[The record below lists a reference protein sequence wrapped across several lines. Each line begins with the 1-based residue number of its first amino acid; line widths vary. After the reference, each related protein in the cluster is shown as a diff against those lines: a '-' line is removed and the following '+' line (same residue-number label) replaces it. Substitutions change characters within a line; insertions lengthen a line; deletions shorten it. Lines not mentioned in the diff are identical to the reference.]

1 MKWIKSRNKFLN
13 EAKIRD
19 VIFPRQAKAVSSI
32 WSEKYLDYEE
42 VTPTTKIK
50 QGKWKLSDEDKM
62 AVLGKFFDCN
72 MNEVYRV
79 FTNLPDKLV
88 EILALSIDDKLISQE
103 KYRVILKDLNIKNP
117 TIDQIV
123 IIYDN
128 VFRKLA
134 ITETQSAEMIQKDE
148 NGRPMRD
155 ESGDM
160 IKVVKNPG
168 DPIFSNNLVN
178 INSFIS
184 DYNRCYPDSSVDNS
198 IFQNREISNLRSMA
212 KIDENSDYKVD
223 FEIFNKDLYLS
234 ITHNPKDILNMS
246 ISKFYASCQHLYGGG
261 YRTQLLGNIF
271 DPNSI
276 PAFLTFETPIFWDDE
291 KISDQLP
298 LSRMMIR
305 NIESFGTDSSDE
317 TKLFFDRAYPDRMK
331 DIFDTIVTK
340 YSENEQ
346 NVRDSVTYMFTPDVD
361 TTDSISEPYMDRL
374 RIRKYPYIGKN
385 TRTLYLNRSQDWT
398 NVKIAPDAKIK
409 ELVIETTDIPED
421 LSKIPLNPDW
431 IKFKFLTIHSLNNF
445 DKVKTD
451 SIAFDKCKFNSRIFD
466 DISTINPNI
475 KKLQIVSCDL
485 EGPINI
491 SIFENLEELHMIYT
505 LDNIDE
511 LKDLSENLKV
521 KKLVLSGDLIK
532 DKECKK
538 YINSLK
544 QKGMRVE
551 IVGPII

>member
-19 VIFPRQAKAVSSI
+19 VIFPRQAKAVISN

-62 AVLGKFFDCN
+62 AVLGKFFDCD
-72 MNEVYRV
+72 MNIVYRV

-88 EILALSIDDKLISQE
+88 EILALSIDDKLISEE
-103 KYRVILKDLNIKNP
+103 KYRVILKGLNIKNP

-160 IKVVKNPG
+160 IKIAKNPG

-184 DYNRCYPDSSVDNS
+184 DYNRCYPDSSVDAS

-212 KIDENSDYKVD
+212 KIEENSEYKVD

-261 YRTQLLGNIF
+261 YRNQLLGNIF

-276 PAFLTFETPIFWDDE
+276 PAFLTFETPIFWNDE
-291 KISDQLP
+291 IISDQLP

-305 NIESFGTDSSDE
+305 NIESFGTDSDE

-331 DIFDTIVTK
+331 DIFGDIVTK

-346 NVRDSVTYMFTPDVD
+346 NVTDSSTYMFTPDID

-385 TRTLYLNRSQDWT
+385 TKTLYLNRSQDWT

-421 LSKIPLNPDW
+421 LSRIPLNPDW

-451 SIAFDKCKFNSRIFD
+451 SIAFDKCKFNSKIFD
-466 DISTINPNI
+466 DISTINPDI

-532 DKECKK
+532 DKECKN

-544 QKGMRVE
+544 QKGMRIE

>member
-19 VIFPRQAKAVSSI
+19 VIFPRQAKAVAST

-62 AVLGKFFDCN
+62 DVLGKFFDCD
-72 MNEVYRV
+72 MNVVYRV
-79 FTNLPDKLV
+79 FTDLPDKLV
-88 EILALSIDDKLISQE
+88 EILALSIDDKLISEE

-134 ITETQSAEMIQKDE
+134 ITETQAAEMIQKDE

-160 IKVVKNPG
+160 IKVAKNPG

-184 DYNRCYPDSSVDNS
+184 DYNRCYPDSSVDAS

-212 KIDENSDYKVD
+212 KIEENSEYKVD

-261 YRTQLLGNIF
+261 YRSQLLGNVF

-276 PAFLTFETPIFWDDE
+276 PAFLTFETPIFWNDE
-291 KISDQLP
+291 IISDQLP

-305 NIESFGTDSSDE
+305 SIESFSSDSDE

-331 DIFDTIVTK
+331 DIFGDIVTK

-346 NVRDSVTYMFTPDVD
+346 NVTDSATYMFTPDVD

-385 TRTLYLNRSQDWT
+385 TKTLYLNRSQDWT

>member
-1 MKWIKSRNKFLN
+1 MKYIKDRQKFLN

-19 VIFPRQAKAVSSI
+19 VILPRQAKAVISN

-62 AVLGKFFDCN
+62 NVLGKFFDCD

-88 EILALSIDDKLISQE
+88 EILALSIDDKLISNE
-103 KYRVILKDLNIKNP
+103 KYRIILKDLNIKNP

-160 IKVVKNPG
+160 IKIAKNPG

-198 IFQNREISNLRSMA
+198 IFQNGEISNLRSYA
-212 KIDENSDYKVD
+212 KIEENSEYKVD

-261 YRTQLLGNIF
+261 YRRQLLSNVF

-276 PAFLTFETPIFWDDE
+276 PAFLTFETPIFWNDE

-305 NIESFGTDSSDE
+305 SIESFSSDSDE
-317 TKLFFDRAYPDRMK
+317 IKIFFDRAYPDRMK
-331 DIFDTIVTK
+331 DIFNVIVTK

-346 NVRDSVTYMFTPDVD
+346 NVTDSATYMFSPDVD
-361 TTDSISEPYMDRL
+361 TSDSLSEPYMDRL
-374 RIRKYPYIGKN
+374 GIRQVPYIGKN
-385 TRTLYLNRSQDWT
+385 TKTLYLNRSQDWSR
-398 NVKIAPDAKIK
+398 VKIAPDAKIK

-421 LSKIPLNPDW
+421 LSKVPLNPDW

-451 SIAFDKCKFNSRIFD
+451 SIAFDKCKFNSKIFD
-466 DISTINPNI
+466 DISSVNPNI

-485 EGPINI
+485 EGQIDFSNLK
-491 SIFENLEELHMIYT
+491 NLEELHMIYT
-505 LDNIDE
+505 LDNIEE
-511 LKDLSENLKV
+511 LKDLSENLNV

>member
-19 VIFPRQAKAVSSI
+19 VIFPRQAKAVASN

-62 AVLGKFFDCN
+62 AVLGKFFDCD
-72 MNEVYRV
+72 MNIVYRV

-134 ITETQSAEMIQKDE
+134 ITETQAAEMIQKDE

-160 IKVVKNPG
+160 IKVAKNPG

-184 DYNRCYPDSSVDNS
+184 DYNRCYPDSSVDGS

-212 KIDENSDYKVD
+212 KVEENSEYKVD

-305 NIESFGTDSSDE
+305 NIESFGTDSDE

-331 DIFDTIVTK
+331 DIFGDIVTK

-346 NVRDSVTYMFTPDVD
+346 NVTDSATYMFTPDVD

-385 TRTLYLNRSQDWT
+385 TKTLYLNRSQDWT

>member
-19 VIFPRQAKAVSSI
+19 VIFPRQAKAVASN
-32 WSEKYLDYEE
+32 WSEKFLDYEE

-62 AVLGKFFDCN
+62 DVLGKFFDCD
-72 MNEVYRV
+72 MNVVYRV
-79 FTNLPDKLV
+79 FTDLPDKLV
-88 EILALSIDDKLISQE
+88 EILALSIDDKLISEE

-134 ITETQSAEMIQKDE
+134 ITETQAAEMIQKDE

-160 IKVVKNPG
+160 IKVAKNPG

-184 DYNRCYPDSSVDNS
+184 DYNRCYPDSSVDTS

-212 KIDENSDYKVD
+212 KIEENSEYKVD

-261 YRTQLLGNIF
+261 YRSQLLGNVF

-276 PAFLTFETPIFWDDE
+276 PAFLTFETPIFWNDE
-291 KISDQLP
+291 IISDQLP

-305 NIESFGTDSSDE
+305 SIESFSSDSDE

-331 DIFDTIVTK
+331 DIFGDIVTK

-346 NVRDSVTYMFTPDVD
+346 NVTDSSTYMFTPDVD

-385 TRTLYLNRSQDWT
+385 TKTLYLNRSQDWT

-451 SIAFDKCKFNSRIFD
+451 SIGFDKCKFNSRIFD
-466 DISTINPNI
+466 DINNINPNI

>member
-19 VIFPRQAKAVSSI
+19 VIFPRQAKAVASN
-32 WSEKYLDYEE
+32 WSEKFLDYEE

-62 AVLGKFFDCN
+62 DVLGKFFDCD
-72 MNEVYRV
+72 MNVVYRV
-79 FTNLPDKLV
+79 FTDLPDKLV
-88 EILALSIDDKLISQE
+88 EILALSIDDKLISEE

-134 ITETQSAEMIQKDE
+134 ITETQAAEMIQKDE

-160 IKVVKNPG
+160 IKVAKNPG

-184 DYNRCYPDSSVDNS
+184 DYNRCYPDSSVDTS

-212 KIDENSDYKVD
+212 KIEENSEYKVD

-261 YRTQLLGNIF
+261 YRSQLLGNVF

-276 PAFLTFETPIFWDDE
+276 PAFLTFETPIFWNDE
-291 KISDQLP
+291 IISDQLP

-305 NIESFGTDSSDE
+305 SIESFSSDSDE

-331 DIFDTIVTK
+331 DIFGDIVTK

-346 NVRDSVTYMFTPDVD
+346 NVTDSATYMFTPDVD
-361 TTDSISEPYMDRL
+361 TTDSVSEPYMDRL

-385 TRTLYLNRSQDWT
+385 TKTLYLNRSQDWT

-451 SIAFDKCKFNSRIFD
+451 SIAFDKCKFSSRIFD
-466 DISTINPNI
+466 DISTINPDI

>member
-19 VIFPRQAKAVSSI
+19 VIFPRQAKAVASN
-32 WSEKYLDYEE
+32 WSEKFLDYEE

-62 AVLGKFFDCN
+62 DVLGKFFDCD
-72 MNEVYRV
+72 MNVVYRV
-79 FTNLPDKLV
+79 FTDLPDKLV
-88 EILALSIDDKLISQE
+88 EILALSIDDKLISEE

-134 ITETQSAEMIQKDE
+134 ITETQAAEMIQKDE

-160 IKVVKNPG
+160 IKVAKNPG

-184 DYNRCYPDSSVDNS
+184 DYNRCYPDSSVDTS

-212 KIDENSDYKVD
+212 KIEENSEYKVD

-261 YRTQLLGNIF
+261 YRSQLLGNVF

-276 PAFLTFETPIFWDDE
+276 PAFLTFETPIFWNDE
-291 KISDQLP
+291 IISDQLP

-305 NIESFGTDSSDE
+305 SIESFSSDSDE

-331 DIFDTIVTK
+331 DIFGDIVTK

-346 NVRDSVTYMFTPDVD
+346 NVTDSSTYMFTPDVD

-385 TRTLYLNRSQDWT
+385 TKTLYLNRSQDWT

-451 SIAFDKCKFNSRIFD
+451 SIAFDKCKFSSRIFD

>member
-19 VIFPRQAKAVSSI
+19 VIFPRQAKAVASN
-32 WSEKYLDYEE
+32 WSEKFLDYEE

-62 AVLGKFFDCN
+62 DVLGKFFDCD
-72 MNEVYRV
+72 MNVVYRV
-79 FTNLPDKLV
+79 FTDLPDKLV
-88 EILALSIDDKLISQE
+88 EILALSIDDKLISEE

-134 ITETQSAEMIQKDE
+134 ITETQAAEMIQKDE

-160 IKVVKNPG
+160 IKVAKNPG

-184 DYNRCYPDSSVDNS
+184 DYNRCYPDSSVDTS

-212 KIDENSDYKVD
+212 KIEENSEYKVD

-261 YRTQLLGNIF
+261 YRSQLLGNVF

-276 PAFLTFETPIFWDDE
+276 PAFLTFETPIFWNDE
-291 KISDQLP
+291 IISDQLP

-305 NIESFGTDSSDE
+305 SIESFSSDSDE

-331 DIFDTIVTK
+331 DIFGDIVTK

-346 NVRDSVTYMFTPDVD
+346 NVTDSSTYMFTPDVD

-385 TRTLYLNRSQDWT
+385 TKTLYLNRSQDWT

-451 SIAFDKCKFNSRIFD
+451 SIAFDKCKFSSRIFD
-466 DISTINPNI
+466 DISTINPDI

-544 QKGMRVE
+544 QKGMRIE

>member
-1 MKWIKSRNKFLN
+1 MKWIKSRSKFLN

-19 VIFPRQAKAVSSI
+19 VIFPRQAKAVVSN

-62 AVLGKFFDCN
+62 AVLGKFFDCD
-72 MNEVYRV
+72 MNIVYRV
-79 FTNLPDKLV
+79 FTNLPDKLA
-88 EILALSIDDKLISQE
+88 EILALSIDDKLLSE
-103 KYRVILKDLNIKNP
+103 SHKVILKDLNIKNP

-160 IKVVKNPG
+160 IKVAKNPG

-178 INSFIS
+178 INSFIG
-184 DYNRCYPDSSVDNS
+184 DYNRCYADNSVDNS
-198 IFQNREISNLRSMA
+198 IFQNREISNLRSYA
-212 KIDENSDYKVD
+212 KIEENSEYKVD

-276 PAFLTFETPIFWDDE
+276 PAFLTFETPIFWADE

-305 NIESFGTDSSDE
+305 NIESFGADSDE
-317 TKLFFDRAYPDRMK
+317 TKIFFDRAYPDRMK

-361 TTDSISEPYMDRL
+361 TNDSITEPYMDRL

-385 TRTLYLNRSQDWT
+385 TKTLYLNRSQDWT

-421 LSKIPLNPDW
+421 LSRIPLNPDW

-451 SIAFDKCKFNSRIFD
+451 SIAFDKCKFNSKIFY
-466 DISTINPNI
+466 DISTINPDI

>member
-19 VIFPRQAKAVSSI
+19 VIFPRQAKAVASN
-32 WSEKYLDYEE
+32 WSEKFLDYEE

-62 AVLGKFFDCN
+62 NVLGKFFDCD
-72 MNEVYRV
+72 MNVVYRV

-88 EILALSIDDKLISQE
+88 EILALSIDDKLISEE
-103 KYRVILKDLNIKNP
+103 KYKVILKDLNIKNP

-160 IKVVKNPG
+160 IRISKNPG

-184 DYNRCYPDSSVDNS
+184 DYNRCYPDSSVDAS

-212 KIDENSDYKVD
+212 KIEENSEYKVD

-261 YRTQLLGNIF
+261 YRSQLLGNVF

-276 PAFLTFETPIFWDDE
+276 PAFLTFETPIFWNDE
-291 KISDQLP
+291 IISDQLP

-305 NIESFGTDSSDE
+305 NIESFGTDSDE

-331 DIFDTIVTK
+331 DIFGDIVTK

-346 NVRDSVTYMFTPDVD
+346 NVTDSSTYMFTPDID

-385 TRTLYLNRSQDWT
+385 TKTLYLNRSQDWT

-421 LSKIPLNPDW
+421 LSRIPLNPDW

-451 SIAFDKCKFNSRIFD
+451 SIAFDKCKFSSKIFD

-544 QKGMRVE
+544 QKGMRIE

>member
-1 MKWIKSRNKFLN
+1 MKWIKDRQKFLN

-19 VIFPRQAKAVSSI
+19 VIFPRQAKEVSKI

-62 AVLGKFFDCN
+62 DVLGKFFDCN
-72 MNEVYRV
+72 MNQVYKV
-79 FTNLPDKLV
+79 FTDLPDKLV
-88 EILALSIDDKLISQE
+88 EILALSINDKLILEE
-103 KYRVILKDLNIKNP
+103 KYRIILKDLNIKNP

-134 ITETQSAEMIQKDE
+134 ITETQASEMIQKDE

-160 IKVVKNPG
+160 IKVAKNPG

-178 INSFIS
+178 INSFID
-184 DYNRCYPDSSVDNS
+184 DYNRCYPDSAVERG
-198 IFQNREISNLRSMA
+198 IFQNGNISSLRSLA
-212 KIDENSDYKVD
+212 KEDHNSEYKVD

-246 ISKFYASCQHLYGGG
+246 ISKFYASCQHLYSGG
-261 YRTQLLGNIF
+261 YREQVLGNVF

-276 PAFLTFETPIFWDDE
+276 PAFLTFETPIYWNKE

-305 NIESFGTDSSDE
+305 NIETFDAQEES
-317 TKLFFDRAYPDRMK
+317 KIFFDRAYPDRMK
-331 DIFDTIVTK
+331 EIFGEMMEK
-340 YSENEQ
+340 YSEIKQTADENSRITYIFSPDIDTEDK
-346 NVRDSVTYMFTPDVD
+346 VRD
-361 TTDSISEPYMDRL
+361 PYMDRVSL
-374 RIRKYPYIGKN
+374 KRKPYIGKN
-385 TRTLYLNRSQDWT
+385 TKTLYLNRMHDWS

-409 ELVIETTDIPED
+409 ELIIETTDIPED
-421 LSKIPLNPDW
+421 LTKIPLNPDW
-431 IKFKFLTIHSLNNF
+431 VKFKYLTINTLSNF
-445 DKVKTD
+445 DKIKTD
-451 SIAFDKCKFNSRIFD
+451 SIAFDKCKLDTSVLDEMNKS
-466 DISTINPNI
+466 NPSI

-485 EGPINI
+485 TGELGF
-491 SIFENLEELHMIYT
+491 SQFENLEELHIVYT
-505 LDNIDE
+505 LDTIEE
-511 LKDLSENLKV
+511 LRDLTENLKI
-521 KKLVLSGDLIK
+521 KKLVLSGDLIR
-532 DKECKK
+532 DKEAKAQ
-538 YINSLK
+538 INQVRQRGIK
-544 QKGMRVE
+544 VE
-551 IVGPII
+551 IVGPVI

>member
-1 MKWIKSRNKFLN
+1 MKYIKDRQKFLN

-19 VIFPRQAKAVSSI
+19 VILPRQAKAVISN

-50 QGKWKLSDEDKM
+50 QGKWKLSNEDKM
-62 AVLGKFFDCN
+62 DVLGKFFDCD

-79 FTNLPDKLV
+79 FTNLPDKLA
-88 EILALSIDDKLISQE
+88 EILALSIDDKLISEE

-134 ITETQSAEMIQKDE
+134 ITETQAAEMIQKDE

-160 IKVVKNPG
+160 IKVAKNPG

-184 DYNRCYPDSSVDNS
+184 DYNRCYPDSSVDS
-198 IFQNREISNLRSMA
+198 AIFQNREISNLRSFA

-261 YRTQLLGNIF
+261 HRRQLLSNIF

-276 PAFLTFETPIFWDDE
+276 PAFLTFETPIFWGDE

-305 NIESFGTDSSDE
+305 SIESFSSEVDSE
-317 TKLFFDRAYPDRMK
+317 TKIFFDRAYPDRMK
-331 DIFDTIVTK
+331 NIFNEIVTK
-340 YSENEQ
+340 YSENKQ
-346 NVRDSVTYMFTPDVD
+346 NVTDSATYVFSPDID
-361 TTDSISEPYMDRL
+361 TTDSLSEPYMDRL
-374 RIRKYPYIGKN
+374 GIKQVPYIGKN
-385 TRTLYLNRSQDWT
+385 TKCLYLNRSQDWSK
-398 NVKIAPDAKIK
+398 VKIAPDAKIK

-421 LSKIPLNPDW
+421 LSKVPLNPDW
-431 IKFKFLTIHSLNNF
+431 IKFKFLAINTLNNF
-445 DKVKTD
+445 EKIKTD
-451 SIAFDKCKFNSRIFD
+451 SIAFDKCKFNSNLFD
-466 DISTINPNI
+466 DINSINPNI
-475 KKLQIVSCDL
+475 KKLQIISCDL
-485 EGPINI
+485 EGQIDFSNI
-491 SIFENLEELHMIYT
+491 KNLEELHMIYT

-511 LKDLSENLKV
+511 LKDLSENLNI

>member
-19 VIFPRQAKAVSSI
+19 VIFPKQAKAVSSI

-134 ITETQSAEMIQKDE
+134 ITETQAAEMIQKDE

-184 DYNRCYPDSSVDNS
+184 DYNRCYPDNSVDNS

-212 KIDENSDYKVD
+212 KIEENSEYKVD

-305 NIESFGTDSSDE
+305 SIESFSGDSDE

-331 DIFDTIVTK
+331 DIFGDIVTK

-346 NVRDSVTYMFTPDVD
+346 NVTDSTIYMFTPDVD

-385 TRTLYLNRSQDWT
+385 TKTLYLNRSQDWT

-451 SIAFDKCKFNSRIFD
+451 SIAFDKCKFSSRIFD

>member
-19 VIFPRQAKAVSSI
+19 VIFPRQAKAVASN
-32 WSEKYLDYEE
+32 WSEKFLDYEE

-62 AVLGKFFDCN
+62 DVLGKFFDCD
-72 MNEVYRV
+72 MNVVYRV
-79 FTNLPDKLV
+79 FTDLPDKLV
-88 EILALSIDDKLISQE
+88 EILALSIDDKLISEE

-134 ITETQSAEMIQKDE
+134 ITETQAAEMIQKDE

-160 IKVVKNPG
+160 IKVAKNPG

-184 DYNRCYPDSSVDNS
+184 DYNRCYPDSSVDTS

-212 KIDENSDYKVD
+212 KIEENSEYKVD

-261 YRTQLLGNIF
+261 YRSQLLGNVF

-276 PAFLTFETPIFWDDE
+276 PAFLTFETPIFWNDE
-291 KISDQLP
+291 IISDQLP

-305 NIESFGTDSSDE
+305 SIESFSSDSDE

-331 DIFDTIVTK
+331 DIFGDIVTK

-346 NVRDSVTYMFTPDVD
+346 NVTDSSTYMFTPDVD

-385 TRTLYLNRSQDWT
+385 TKTLYLNRSQDWT

-451 SIAFDKCKFNSRIFD
+451 SIAFDKCKFSSRIFD
-466 DISTINPNI
+466 DISTINPDI

>member
-19 VIFPRQAKAVSSI
+19 VIFPRQAKAVASN
-32 WSEKYLDYEE
+32 WSEKFLDYEE

-62 AVLGKFFDCN
+62 DVLGKFFDCD
-72 MNEVYRV
+72 MNVVYRV
-79 FTNLPDKLV
+79 FTDLPDKLV
-88 EILALSIDDKLISQE
+88 EILALSIDDKLISEE

-134 ITETQSAEMIQKDE
+134 ITETQAAEMIQKDE

-160 IKVVKNPG
+160 IKVAKNPG

-184 DYNRCYPDSSVDNS
+184 DYNRCYPDSSVDTS

-212 KIDENSDYKVD
+212 KIEENSEYKVD

-305 NIESFGTDSSDE
+305 SIESFSGDNDE

-331 DIFDTIVTK
+331 DIFGDIVTK

-346 NVRDSVTYMFTPDVD
+346 NVTDSATYMFTPDVD

-385 TRTLYLNRSQDWT
+385 TKTLYLNRSQDWT

-451 SIAFDKCKFNSRIFD
+451 SIAFDKCKFSSRIFD
-466 DISTINPNI
+466 DISTINPDI

>member
-1 MKWIKSRNKFLN
+1 MKYIKDRQKFLN

-19 VIFPRQAKAVSSI
+19 VILPRQAKAVISN

-62 AVLGKFFDCN
+62 NVLGKFFDCD

-88 EILALSIDDKLISQE
+88 EILALSIDDKLISNE
-103 KYRVILKDLNIKNP
+103 KYRIILKDLNIKNP

-160 IKVVKNPG
+160 IKIAKNPG

-198 IFQNREISNLRSMA
+198 IFQNGEISNLRSYA
-212 KIDENSDYKVD
+212 KIEENSEYKVD

-261 YRTQLLGNIF
+261 YRRQLLSNVF

-276 PAFLTFETPIFWDDE
+276 PAFLTFETPIFWNDE

-305 NIESFGTDSSDE
+305 SIESFSSDSDE
-317 TKLFFDRAYPDRMK
+317 IKIFFDRAYPDRMK
-331 DIFDTIVTK
+331 DIFNVIVTK

-346 NVRDSVTYMFTPDVD
+346 NVTDSATYMFSPDVD
-361 TTDSISEPYMDRL
+361 TSDSLSEPYMDRL
-374 RIRKYPYIGKN
+374 GIRQVPYIGKN
-385 TRTLYLNRSQDWT
+385 TKTLYLNRSQDWSR
-398 NVKIAPDAKIK
+398 VKIAPDAKIK

-421 LSKIPLNPDW
+421 LSRVPLNPDW

-451 SIAFDKCKFNSRIFD
+451 SIAFDKCKFNSKIFD
-466 DISTINPNI
+466 DISSVNPNI

-485 EGPINI
+485 EGQIDFSNLK
-491 SIFENLEELHMIYT
+491 NLEELHMIYT
-505 LDNIDE
+505 LDNIEE
-511 LKDLSENLKV
+511 LKDLSENLNV

>member
-305 NIESFGTDSSDE
+305 NIESFGTDSDE
-317 TKLFFDRAYPDRMK
+317 TKIFFDRAYPDRMK

-385 TRTLYLNRSQDWT
+385 TKTLYLNRSQDWT

>member
-19 VIFPRQAKAVSSI
+19 VIFPRQAKAVASN
-32 WSEKYLDYEE
+32 WSEKFLDYEE

-50 QGKWKLSDEDKM
+50 QGKWKLSNEDKM
-62 AVLGKFFDCN
+62 DVLGKFFDCD

-79 FTNLPDKLV
+79 FTNLPDKLA
-88 EILALSIDDKLISQE
+88 EILALSIDDKLISEE

-134 ITETQSAEMIQKDE
+134 ITETQAAEMIQKDE

-160 IKVVKNPG
+160 IKVAKNPG

-184 DYNRCYPDSSVDNS
+184 DYNRCYPDSSVNNS
-198 IFQNREISNLRSMA
+198 IFQNGEISNLRSYA

-261 YRTQLLGNIF
+261 YRRQLLSNVF

-276 PAFLTFETPIFWDDE
+276 PAFLTFETPIFWGDE

-305 NIESFGTDSSDE
+305 SIESFSSEVDSE
-317 TKLFFDRAYPDRMK
+317 TKIFFDRAYPDRMK
-331 DIFDTIVTK
+331 NIFNEIVTK
-340 YSENEQ
+340 YSENKQ
-346 NVRDSVTYMFTPDVD
+346 NVTDSATYVFSPDID
-361 TTDSISEPYMDRL
+361 TTDSLSEPYMDRL
-374 RIRKYPYIGKN
+374 GIKQVPYIGKN
-385 TRTLYLNRSQDWT
+385 TKTLYLNRSQDWSK
-398 NVKIAPDAKIK
+398 VKIAPDAKIK

-421 LSKIPLNPDW
+421 LSKVPLNPDW
-431 IKFKFLTIHSLNNF
+431 IKFKFLTINTLNNF
-445 DKVKTD
+445 EKIKTD
-451 SIAFDKCKFNSRIFD
+451 SIAFDKCKFNSNLFD
-466 DISTINPNI
+466 DINSINPNI
-475 KKLQIVSCDL
+475 KKLQIISCDL
-485 EGPINI
+485 EGQIDFSNI
-491 SIFENLEELHMIYT
+491 KNLEELHMIYT

-511 LKDLSENLKV
+511 LKDLSENLNI

>member
-1 MKWIKSRNKFLN
+1 
-13 EAKIRD
+13 
-19 VIFPRQAKAVSSI
+19 
-32 WSEKYLDYEE
+32 
-42 VTPTTKIK
+42 
-50 QGKWKLSDEDKM
+50 
-62 AVLGKFFDCN
+62 
-72 MNEVYRV
+72 
-79 FTNLPDKLV
+79 
-88 EILALSIDDKLISQE
+88 
-103 KYRVILKDLNIKNP
+103 
-117 TIDQIV
+117 
-123 IIYDN
+123 
-128 VFRKLA
+128 
-134 ITETQSAEMIQKDE
+134 
-148 NGRPMRD
+148 
-155 ESGDM
+155 
-160 IKVVKNPG
+160 
-168 DPIFSNNLVN
+168 
-178 INSFIS
+178 
-184 DYNRCYPDSSVDNS
+184 
-198 IFQNREISNLRSMA
+198 
-212 KIDENSDYKVD
+212 
-223 FEIFNKDLYLS
+223 
-234 ITHNPKDILNMS
+234 MS

-261 YRTQLLGNIF
+261 YRSQLLGNVF

-276 PAFLTFETPIFWDDE
+276 PAFLTFETPIFWNDE
-291 KISDQLP
+291 IISDQLP

-305 NIESFGTDSSDE
+305 SIESFSSDSDE

-331 DIFDTIVTK
+331 DIFGDIVTK

-346 NVRDSVTYMFTPDVD
+346 NVTDSSTYMFTPDVD

-385 TRTLYLNRSQDWT
+385 TKTLYLNRSQDWT

-451 SIAFDKCKFNSRIFD
+451 SIAFDKCKFSSRIFD
-466 DISTINPNI
+466 DISTINPDI

>member
-184 DYNRCYPDSSVDNS
+184 DYNRCYPDNSVDNS

-305 NIESFGTDSSDE
+305 NIESFGTDSDE
-317 TKLFFDRAYPDRMK
+317 TKIFFDRAYPDRMK

-385 TRTLYLNRSQDWT
+385 TKTLYLNRSQDWT

>member
-1 MKWIKSRNKFLN
+1 MKYIKNRQKFLN

-19 VIFPRQAKAVSSI
+19 VIFPRQAKAVASN
-32 WSEKYLDYEE
+32 WSEKFLDYEE

-62 AVLGKFFDCN
+62 NVLGKFFDCD
-72 MNEVYRV
+72 MNVVYRV

-88 EILALSIDDKLISQE
+88 EILALSIDDKLISEE

-160 IKVVKNPG
+160 IRISKNPG

-184 DYNRCYPDSSVDNS
+184 DYNRCYPDSSVDAS

-212 KIDENSDYKVD
+212 KIEENSEYKVD

-261 YRTQLLGNIF
+261 YRSQLLGNVF

-276 PAFLTFETPIFWDDE
+276 PAFLTFETPIFWNDE

-305 NIESFGTDSSDE
+305 NIESFSSDSDE
-317 TKLFFDRAYPDRMK
+317 IKIFFDRAYPDRMK
-331 DIFDTIVTK
+331 DIFGDIVTK

-346 NVRDSVTYMFTPDVD
+346 NVTDSSTYMFTPDID

-385 TRTLYLNRSQDWT
+385 TKTLYLNRSQDWT

-421 LSKIPLNPDW
+421 LSRIPLNPDW

-451 SIAFDKCKFNSRIFD
+451 SIAFDKCKFSSKIFD
-466 DISTINPNI
+466 DISSVNPNI

-485 EGPINI
+485 EGQIDF
-491 SIFENLEELHMIYT
+491 SELKNLEELHMIYT
-505 LDNIDE
+505 LDNIEE
-511 LKDLSENLKV
+511 LKDLSENLNV

>member
-62 AVLGKFFDCN
+62 AVLGKFFDCD
-72 MNEVYRV
+72 MNIVYRV

-184 DYNRCYPDSSVDNS
+184 DYNRCYPDSSVDGA

-212 KIDENSDYKVD
+212 KVEENSEYKVD

-305 NIESFGTDSSDE
+305 SIESFSGDNDE

-331 DIFDTIVTK
+331 DIFGDIVTK

-346 NVRDSVTYMFTPDVD
+346 NVTDSATYMFTPDVD

-385 TRTLYLNRSQDWT
+385 TKTLYLNRSQDWT

-451 SIAFDKCKFNSRIFD
+451 SIAFDKCKFSSRIFD

>member
-19 VIFPRQAKAVSSI
+19 VIFPRQAKAVISN

-62 AVLGKFFDCN
+62 AVLGKFFDCD
-72 MNEVYRV
+72 MNIVYRV

-88 EILALSIDDKLISQE
+88 EILALSIDDKLISEE
-103 KYRVILKDLNIKNP
+103 KYRVILKGLNIKNP

-160 IKVVKNPG
+160 IKIAKNPG

-184 DYNRCYPDSSVDNS
+184 DYNRCYPDSSVDGS

-212 KIDENSDYKVD
+212 KIEENSEYKVD

-261 YRTQLLGNIF
+261 YRNQLLGNIF

-276 PAFLTFETPIFWDDE
+276 PAFLTFETPIFWNDE
-291 KISDQLP
+291 IISDQLP

-305 NIESFGTDSSDE
+305 NIESFGTDSDE

-331 DIFDTIVTK
+331 DIFGDIVTK

-346 NVRDSVTYMFTPDVD
+346 NVTDSSTYMFTPDID

-385 TRTLYLNRSQDWT
+385 TKTLYLNRSQDWT

-421 LSKIPLNPDW
+421 LSRIPLNPDW

-451 SIAFDKCKFNSRIFD
+451 SIAFDKCKFNSKIFD
-466 DISTINPNI
+466 DISTINPDI

-491 SIFENLEELHMIYT
+491 SIFENLEELHMI
-505 LDNIDE
+505 
-511 LKDLSENLKV
+511 
-521 KKLVLSGDLIK
+521 
-532 DKECKK
+532 
-538 YINSLK
+538 
-544 QKGMRVE
+544 
-551 IVGPII
+551 